1 MEAGQGEGESG
12 LAIRQENSR
21 AGALGRGLLRAQ
33 PSGTKHIPSKAICR
47 MVWKNG

>member
-33 PSGTKHIPSKAICR
+33 PSGTKHISSKAFCR
-47 MVWKNG
+47 LVCKNG